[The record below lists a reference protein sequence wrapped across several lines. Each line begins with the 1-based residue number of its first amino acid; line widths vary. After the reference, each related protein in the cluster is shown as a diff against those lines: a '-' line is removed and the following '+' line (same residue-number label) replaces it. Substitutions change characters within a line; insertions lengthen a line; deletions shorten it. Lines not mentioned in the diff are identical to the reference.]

1 MFKRIIAFLGLLL
14 LIVACSEVPVTGRK
28 QLNLLSES
36 EMIAMS
42 AQAYDEF
49 LNENDPLPDYNE
61 DAQLVRSVGERISL
75 AVEEYLN
82 KNGYHKMTKNFNWRF
97 NTVDN
102 SAVNA
107 WCMPGGRVVFYTGIL
122 PICQDEAGVAVVMGH
137 EIAHAVAKHGN
148 ERMSQA
154 MGIQAAGMTLDI
166 MLQEQPQQTREL
178 LLQSYGIGA
187 GVGSLAFSRSH
198 ETEADKM
205 GLVFMAIAGYDPREA
220 PEFWKRMAEVGG
232 QKPPEFLSTHPHN
245 DTRINDLN
253 KYMDEALKYYQPK

>member
-1 MFKRIIAFLGLLL
+1 MLKQ
-14 LIVACSEVPVTGRK
+14 IVAFVVLMLLMLACSKVPITGRK
-28 QLNLLSES
+28 QLNLISES
-36 EMIAMS
+36 EMVSMS
-42 AQAYDEF
+42 AQAYQDF

-61 DAQLVRSVGERISL
+61 DAQLVRKVGEQIST
-75 AVEEYLN
+75 AVEDYLN
-82 KNGYHKMTKNFNWRF
+82 KNGYKKMVKNFNWKF

-107 WCMPGGRVVFYTGIL
+107 WCMPGGKVVFYTGIL
-122 PICQDEAGVAVVMGH
+122 PICEDEKGIAVVMGH

-198 ETEADKM
+198 ETEADRM
-205 GLVFMAIAGYDPREA
+205 GLVFMAMAGYDPREA
-220 PEFWKRMAEVGG
+220 PEFWKRMSEVGG
-232 QKPPEFLSTHPHN
+232 QKPPEFLSTHPHDN
-245 DTRINDLN
+245 TRINNL
-253 KYMDEALKYYQPK
+253 KEYMDEALEYYKP